1 MSETPPPDRRTPRPP
16 VTATPETERPDAE
29 AIARA
34 FARCFAGGDG
44 AIALDHLRRITFER
58 VLAPEAGEAAL
69 RDLEGQRRLAATLLA
84 LIRRGRSGT

>member
-1 MSETPPPDRRTPRPP
+1 MSEPTPACAP
-16 VTATPETERPDAE
+16 VSVVPEADRPDAE

-34 FARCFAGGDG
+34 FARCFSGSDG

-84 LIRRGRSGT
+84 LIRRGRTGA

>member
-1 MSETPPPDRRTPRPP
+1 MSEPTHTQTP
-16 VTATPETERPDAE
+16 VSVVPEAERPDAE
-29 AIARA
+29 AVARA
-34 FARCFAGGDG
+34 FARCFSGPEG

-84 LIRRGRSGT
+84 LIRRGRTGV